1 MASRWIDSLI
11 ALPDCG
17 EDVWF
22 IVGDRI
28 CIGRYGSEQKVF
40 CMADMYGYPIA
51 DVRQW
56 CPVDGTVHKGEYP
69 KEGQL
74 VGAMIDGLPCFATGV
89 FSKHFI
95 DTRKDAEVPG
105 ILLDEGYD
113 VMSLPFSR
121 IAEWTRV
128 SEWYE
133 LPAEPLVL
141 LPACA
146 PATECDRLIGDCG
159 LEGSVAALADDNL
172 GTVAEDGVSSAELA
186 LPEDGCCS
194 AIKGFASGKV
204 SSDEALSD
212 GLPASSEEPC
222 PLMDCGF
229 VPEGPGSEIWG
240 KIASTGK
247 MKEFDALLDETFQW
261 ESISEGELND
271 FLNGNGEYIL
281 ETLGIS
287 DSPENRVS
295 FDIDGYHESLPKA
308 LADGIEEFLET
319 INGR

>member
-1 MASRWIDSLI
+1 MAGKWIDSLI

-22 IVGDRI
+22 IAGDRI

-40 CMADMYGYPIA
+40 CMADMYGYPVA
-51 DVRQW
+51 DIRQW
-56 CPVDGTVHKGEYP
+56 CPVDGAVHKGEYP
-69 KEGQL
+69 KEGQV
-74 VGAMIDGLPCFATGV
+74 VGAMVDGLPCFATGA

-95 DTRKDAEVPG
+95 DTKKDAEVPG
-105 ILLDEGYD
+105 IMLDEGYD

-121 IAEWTRV
+121 IAEWSRV

-141 LPACA
+141 LPACV
-146 PATECDRLIGDCG
+146 PATECDRLVGDCG
-159 LEGSVAALADDNL
+159 LEGSVAALADDTPIEN
-172 GTVAEDGVSSAELA
+172 AEDAVPSTEPAPLEGN
-186 LPEDGCCS
+186 CRS
-194 AIKGFASGKV
+194 AIKGFASGKAP
-204 SSDEALSD
+204 SDEKPSD
-212 GLPASSEEPC
+212 GAMLPSEEPC

-229 VPEGPGSEIWG
+229 VPEGPGAEVWE
-240 KIASTGK
+240 KIVSTGR
-247 MKEFDALLDETFQW
+247 MKEFDALLDETFQR

-271 FLNGNGEYIL
+271 FLNGDGDYIL

-287 DSPENRVS
+287 DKPENRVS

-308 LADGIEEFLET
+308 LADGVEEFLET
-319 INGR
+319 VNGR